1 MAIERDLRKRMD
13 LELAGYRSAKYLSE
27 CASWLFWD
35 NNMDRALEKGLFTRV
50 DNGRWKISYYYQ
62 LTAAGRS
69 MLRRAGSGFTYGDAK
84 GRVPA
89 VGSKRMRWVKVSPK
103 ERRSEAARL
112 LAAFKGLV
120 TDKGAHGRLS
130 LEKKGWM
137 PSKTITPQRCLMEAG
152 MVEELNCFNK
162 RTSTYFR
169 LTVKGRRALAA
180 LRRRPLTLALLSVG
194 EVLK

>member
-1 MAIERDLRKRMD
+1 MAIERDLRKRMN
-13 LELAGYRSAKYLSE
+13 LELAGYRSAKHLSE
-27 CASWLFWD
+27 CASWLFRDD
-35 NNMDRALEKGLFTRV
+35 NMARALEKGLFTRV

-69 MLRRAGSGFTYGDAK
+69 TLRKVGSGFTYGDAK
-84 GRVPA
+84 GRVLI
-89 VGSKRMRWVKVSPK
+89 GSKRMRWVKVSPK
-103 ERRSEAARL
+103 ERRAKAARL

-137 PSKTITPQRCLMEAG
+137 PGKTITPQRCLLEAG

-180 LRRRPLTLALLSVG
+180 LRRRPLTMALLSVG